1 MPNYVSGT
9 ITCPMPP
16 DEPPGE
22 SKMVISPDQPDV
34 MCPGEKAVYD
44 CNAGGINVR
53 FVSIYN
59 CDHFFLTILSSIY
72 KNTY

>member
-1 MPNYVSGT
+1 MPNYISGT

-16 DEPPGE
+16 DEPPEE
-22 SKMVISPDQPDV
+22 SKMIISPDQPDV

-53 FVSIYN
+53 FVSI
-59 CDHFFLTILSSIY
+59 
-72 KNTY
+72 